1 MHMKP
6 ESDLSTLRNLRK
18 VKRAGEAT
26 MADER
31 INQIV
36 EQETTTERL
45 QRHDNMEDFWRPVI
59 HAEYSAVRQ
68 PAVEAINFELKP
80 ALITMV

>member
-1 MHMKP
+1 MHRKP
-6 ESDLSTLRNLRK
+6 ESDLSTLNTELERTLRNLRK

-36 EQETTTERL
+36 EQETTTKRL
-45 QRHDNMEDFWRPVI
+45 QRHDTMEDF
-59 HAEYSAVRQ
+59 
-68 PAVEAINFELKP
+68 
-80 ALITMV
+80 

>member
-6 ESDLSTLRNLRK
+6 ELDMSSLDTELERTLRNLRK

-31 INQIV
+31 INQTV
-36 EQETTTERL
+36 EQETAVERL
-45 QRHDNMEDFWRPVI
+45 QR
-59 HAEYSAVRQ
+59 
-68 PAVEAINFELKP
+68 
-80 ALITMV
+80 